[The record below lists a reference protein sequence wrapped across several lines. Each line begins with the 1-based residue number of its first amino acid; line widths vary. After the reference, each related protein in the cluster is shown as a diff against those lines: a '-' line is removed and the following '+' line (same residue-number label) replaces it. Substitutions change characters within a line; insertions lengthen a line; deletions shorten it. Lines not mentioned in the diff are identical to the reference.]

1 MVEAMVLADGGVPA
15 LESVVAA
22 VVKPLLTMDVLA
34 LGLRCDTGDSSSS
47 SSSAR
52 RRSSP
57 NAAG

>member
-1 MVEAMVLADGGVPA
+1 MVLADGGVPA

-47 SSSAR
+47 SSRAR